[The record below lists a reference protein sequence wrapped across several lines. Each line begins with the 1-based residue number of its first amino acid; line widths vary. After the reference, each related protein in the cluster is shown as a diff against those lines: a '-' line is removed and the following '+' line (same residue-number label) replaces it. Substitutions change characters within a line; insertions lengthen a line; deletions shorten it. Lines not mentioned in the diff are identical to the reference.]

1 MLGERNRQR
10 QREEAERRR
19 REEAERKRREEERR
33 RRERIERERR
43 IQEQISKE
51 ADDLRNKFGRAAEKR
66 RLNTS
71 LSGREQQHQRSHV
84 LAQTVEDDAEGI
96 QYKEVKIVLYMCSS
110 YIKADHYWTNKHHSN
125 GVSFACGPIVAQD
138 SIHSHS
144 FTLILSINFVQ
155 KISAF
160 YVCIKSKCT

>member
-1 MLGERNRQR
+1 MQYHSAEGSYFDSISFLFLVAVERERQR

-19 REEAERKRREEERR
+19 RERERRRREEEERR

-51 ADDLRNKFGRAAEKR
+51 TDALKNKLGRAAEKR

-71 LSGREQQHQRSHV
+71 LTGTVQQFQRTHV

-96 QYKEVKIVLYMCSS
+96 QYEEVFTICGFRNLEVHCV
-110 YIKADHYWTNKHHSN
+110 N
-125 GVSFACGPIVAQD
+125 GYCFC
-138 SIHSHS
+138 
-144 FTLILSINFVQ
+144 
-155 KISAF
+155 
-160 YVCIKSKCT
+160 KS

>member
-1 MLGERNRQR
+1 MFLVAVERERQR

-19 REEAERKRREEERR
+19 REEERRRREEEERR

-51 ADDLRNKFGRAAEKR
+51 ADALKNKLGRAAEKR

-71 LSGREQQHQRSHV
+71 LTGREQQHQRTHV

-96 QYKEVKIVLYMCSS
+96 QYEEVFTAYGFRKLEVQC
-110 YIKADHYWTNKHHSN
+110 
-125 GVSFACGPIVAQD
+125 VSGYCFCN
-138 SIHSHS
+138 S
-144 FTLILSINFVQ
+144 
-155 KISAF
+155 
-160 YVCIKSKCT
+160 

>member
-51 ADDLRNKFGRAAEKR
+51 ADDLRNKLGRAAEKR

-96 QYKEVKIVLYMCSS
+96 QYKEVKIVLYMCST
-110 YIKADHYWTNKHHSN
+110 YIKRSIIGPTNVIASGSEITPCNKICKPLVVYRFTGNVMTSITTLRTR
-125 GVSFACGPIVAQD
+125 VS
-138 SIHSHS
+138 
-144 FTLILSINFVQ
+144 Q
-155 KISAF
+155 K
-160 YVCIKSKCT
+160 